1 MQSNAKQCN
10 ACMYVWVCTDVR
22 MYGCTDV
29 RMYVCTY
36 VRMYDVCTYVCTYVR
51 MYSCSCTHVLMYV
64 CTYVRMHAC
73 MHGCMDGWMDV
84 RMYVCMYVCMHACMY
99 VVVDLNSFIQKRAF
113 FASNFR
119 ELHICLLQDPCE
131 ATMLLLRLSH
141 CLPSF
146 IRAQWW
152 FIICN
157 FRETFTK

>member
-1 MQSNAKQCN
+1 MQSNAMHVCTYEYVR
-10 ACMYVWVCTDVR
+10 MYGCTDVR

-73 MHGCMDGWMDV
+73 MDAWMDGWMYV

-146 IRAQWW
+146 IRAQ
-152 FIICN
+152 
-157 FRETFTK
+157 

>member
-1 MQSNAKQCN
+1 MQCKAMQSNA
-10 ACMYVWVCTDVR
+10 MHVCTYEYVR

-29 RMYVCTY
+29 QMYGCMYVRMYVCTTYVRMYVRMYVCTPAHVLMYSCTY
-36 VRMYDVCTYVCTYVR
+36 VRMYAC
-51 MYSCSCTHVLMYV
+51 
-64 CTYVRMHAC
+64 MHAC
-73 MHGCMDGWMDV
+73 MDAWMDGWMYV

-146 IRAQWW
+146 IRAQ
-152 FIICN
+152 
-157 FRETFTK
+157 